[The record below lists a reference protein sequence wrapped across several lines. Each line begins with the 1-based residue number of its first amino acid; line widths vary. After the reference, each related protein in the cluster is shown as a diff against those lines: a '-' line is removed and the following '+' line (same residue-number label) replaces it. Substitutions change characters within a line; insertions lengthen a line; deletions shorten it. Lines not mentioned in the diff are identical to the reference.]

1 MLLLAN
7 TLYGCL
13 FKTSNQIENG
23 AVDFVTQP
31 FPISPERVSVP
42 WTSPISCL
50 RVRETSS
57 NEEGGLGVCTVPRN
71 ANPNQAPIATE

>member
-1 MLLLAN
+1 MRRM
-7 TLYGCL
+7 
-13 FKTSNQIENG
+13 
-23 AVDFVTQP
+23 VDDWNDVIRYVTQP
-31 FPISPERVSVP
+31 FPVPPERVSVP

-57 NEEGGLGVCTVPRN
+57 NEESGLGVCTVPRN